1 MNNKSEYSRAETEI
15 KIETAKVK
23 KSAWYNVLGKI
34 KLLSPHVWPK
44 ENPWMQARLV
54 FCIVLVLLRRVFN
67 VFVPRIQK
75 DIVDILARADGSFPY
90 DLILILTT
98 IKILQGGAGSGRGLV
113 NSLKSLLW
121 IKVEQRTSKSL
132 KLSLFN
138 HLHRLG
144 VRWHQTR
151 KTGEVLRV
159 MDRGSSSVT
168 TILNTAFFQIVP
180 IFIDVLVAMFAL
192 SFDLNPYF
200 GLIILV
206 TMLFYLSVA
215 VIGTECRTKFKR
227 KMNQADNDQRARSV
241 DSLLNSE
248 TVKLYTKEEYESEVF
263 SKFMT
268 KYQRKEWLSL
278 VSMHVF
284 NINQTLIL
292 NIGLMVG
299 SLYSASLI
307 SQQRMTVG
315 DYILFG
321 TYMIQLAQPL
331 NQLATFY
338 RTMQEAIINMENM
351 IELMEE
357 EEEVKDLPNAVAYNP
372 EKTDICLENVS
383 FHYNFKQPIL
393 TNINCHIA
401 QGSSVAIV
409 GPSGSGKSTL
419 IKLLLRFYDPT
430 DGKILIGGQN
440 IQHLQKTS
448 LRRHIGVVPQDTVL
462 FNETIE
468 YNINYGYTG
477 AGDES
482 PDTEGVARAA
492 EIHDGILQLPQGYET
507 VVGERGLKLSGGEK
521 QRVAIART
529 LLRRPR
535 IIVLD
540 EATSALDTQ
549 TELNIQATLSKAL
562 TGLTRLTVAH
572 RLSTVVEADL
582 ILVLDQGRIVESGSH
597 AELLQAEGKY
607 AEMWSVQQI
616 SSQSGDAG

>member
-1 MNNKSEYSRAETEI
+1 
-15 KIETAKVK
+15 
-23 KSAWYNVLGKI
+23 
-34 KLLSPHVWPK
+34 
-44 ENPWMQARLV
+44 MQARLI
-54 FCIVLVLLRRVFN
+54 FCVVLVLLRRVFN

-75 DIVDILARADGSFPY
+75 DIVDSLARSDGSFPY

-98 IKILQGGAGSGRGLV
+98 MKIFQGGGGSGRGLIIC
-113 NSLKSLLW
+113 LKSLLW
-121 IKVEQRTSKSL
+121 VKVEQRTSRSL

-180 IFIDVLVAMFAL
+180 IFIDVLVAMVAL
-192 SFDLNPYF
+192 SVDLNPYF

-248 TVKLYTKEEYESEVF
+248 TVKLYTNEEYEATVF
-263 SKFMT
+263 SEFMT

-284 NINQTLIL
+284 NLNQTLIL
-292 NIGLMVG
+292 NIGLLAG

-307 SQQRMTVG
+307 AQQKMTVG

-357 EEEVKDLPNAVAYNP
+357 EEEVKDLPDAVAFNP

-383 FHYNFKQPIL
+383 FHYNCKQPIL
-393 TNINCHIA
+393 KNISCQIA

-430 DGKILIGGQN
+430 EGKILIGGQN
-440 IQHLQKTS
+440 IQELQKTS

-477 AGDES
+477 DGS
-482 PDTEGVARAA
+482 PDTEGAARAA
-492 EIHDGILQLPQGYET
+492 EIHDGILQLPGGYQT

-529 LLRRPR
+529 LLRSPGL
-535 IIVLD
+535 ILLD

-549 TELNIQATLSKAL
+549 TELNIQATLGRVL
-562 TGLTRLTVAH
+562 TGLTRVTVAH

-582 ILVLDQGRIVESGSH
+582 ILVVDQGRIVERGSH
-597 AELLQAEGKY
+597 CQLLEAKGKY
-607 AEMWSVQQI
+607 AEMWSVQQV
-616 SSQSGDAG
+616 SSQSGEAG